1 MTAGE
6 LEARNTAESAAT
18 AGANVGV
25 GDDGDRPLQKSTLH
39 YSLPVDLLT
48 CKLIYACNIF
58 FASLSLSAAIELRID
73 RRCTLAELKTRL
85 EEYVHVLSSEFKVR
99 LKRAYPGHYCSS
111 VHARS
116 SFVPYCRKFLPFLL
130 PALMGKFFILR
141 IFLSCVTL

>member
-1 MTAGE
+1 MSTDLSGKVYT
-6 LEARNTAESAAT
+6 LSNSNAAMI
-18 AGANVGV
+18 V
-25 GDDGDRPLQKSTLH
+25 STFIH
-39 YSLPVDLLT
+39 
-48 CKLIYACNIF
+48 F
-58 FASLSLSAAIELRID
+58 FLLSLSAAIELRID

-130 PALMGKFFILR
+130 PALMGKF
-141 IFLSCVTL
+141 LSCEFFYPVLHYRNLCRS